1 MTYYIFTLYLTIFVS
16 IFIDFVPNNYV
27 LPKLLRNELLKPEK
41 IYTSW
46 SQNLKVV
53 FEGGE

>member
-41 IYTSW
+41 IYTS
-46 SQNLKVV
+46 
-53 FEGGE
+53 